1 MAEAITTLIPVQ
13 ELVSGRLADIREAI
27 IDAVVQKASSELTL
41 PEEQLLVRDIRAYDD
56 LKFGAN
62 TDYLATAQTT
72 NVWGT
77 FKHTDTYVAEAATA
91 GAYVDAV
98 PDSTTMADQRYI
110 VLYGVRD
117 MRESLAT
124 VIEQDISLIKFTIG
138 TSDKVI
144 WDLSKCEAYKDGIA
158 GVTPSA
164 VVIPPLAP
172 YQIDP
177 YLMDGGV
184 VPYLQLMGFVVEP
197 VGLLL
202 VPDRKEEV
210 L

>member
-1 MAEAITTLIPVQ
+1 MAEARTILIPVQ
-13 ELVSGRLADIREAI
+13 ELAPGQLSAIREAI
-27 IDAVVQKASSELTL
+27 IDAVVAKAASELTL

-56 LKFGAN
+56 LTFGKN
-62 TDYLATAQTT
+62 TAYLATAQSY

-77 FKHTDTYVAEAATA
+77 FKHDDTYVLEYATA

-98 PDSTTMADQRYI
+98 PDDTTMADQRY
-110 VLYGVRD
+110 VALYGVRD

-138 TSDKVI
+138 SSDKVI
-144 WDLSKCEAYKDGIA
+144 WDLCKCEAYKNGIA
-158 GVTPSA
+158 GITPSA

-184 VPYLQLMGFVVEP
+184 APYLQLMGFVVEP
-197 VGLLL
+197 VGILL
-202 VPDRKEEV
+202 VPDRKEDI

>member
-1 MAEAITTLIPVQ
+1 MAESRTILIPIQ
-13 ELVSGRLADIREAI
+13 ELAPGQFSDIRNAI
-27 IDAVVQKASSELTL
+27 IDAVVAKAASELSL
-41 PEEQLLVRDIRAYDD
+41 PEEQLVVRDIRAYDD
-56 LKFGAN
+56 LGFGKN
-62 TDYLATAQTT
+62 TDYLATIQST

-77 FKHTDTYVAEAATA
+77 FTSSDAYVAEAATA
-91 GAYVDAV
+91 GAYVDAIA
-98 PDSTTMADQRYI
+98 DNAAMTDQRYI
-110 VLYGVRD
+110 ALFGVRD

-138 TSDKVI
+138 SGDRVI
-144 WDLSKCEAYKDGIA
+144 WDLSKAEAYKTGIV
-158 GVTPSA
+158 GITPSA
-164 VVIPPLAP
+164 VLIPPGAS

-202 VPDRKEEV
+202 VPDRKEDV

>member
-1 MAEAITTLIPVQ
+1 MAESRINLIPVQ
-13 ELVSGRLADIREAI
+13 ELVPGQLSDIREAV
-27 IDAVVQKASSELTL
+27 IDAVVRKAASELSL

-62 TDYLATAQTT
+62 TDYLATAQSV

-77 FKHTDTYVAEAATA
+77 FKHTNSYVAEAATA

-98 PDSTTMADQRYI
+98 PDSTTMADQRY
-110 VLYGVRD
+110 VALYGVRD

-144 WDLSKCEAYKDGIA
+144 WDLCKCEAYKNGIA

-164 VVIPPLAP
+164 IVIPPLAP

-177 YLMDGGV
+177 YLMDGAV

-197 VGLLL
+197 VGILL
-202 VPDRKEEV
+202 VPDRKEDV